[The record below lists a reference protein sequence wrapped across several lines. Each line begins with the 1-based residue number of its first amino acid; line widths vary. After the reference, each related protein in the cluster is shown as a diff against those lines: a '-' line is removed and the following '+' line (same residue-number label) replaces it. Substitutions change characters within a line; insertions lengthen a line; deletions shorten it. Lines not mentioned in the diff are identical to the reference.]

1 LANPCGASVL
11 PGRPGDFAGREAHPT
26 TTHCEAGNLPRN
38 ACVGHT
44 RRDRS
49 RGVRVR
55 HGSQRHGRCRDHP
68 CNHDLV
74 DELTVSVSWNWHGF
88 PGGRAGGG
96 ITGITGVGWTHQAA
110 HRPPNRPQLMMSEIK
125 TYPMTIRRSRGL
137 ATRFARN
144 RFCTLLA
151 ARARSWRHCEK
162 SMTRTP
168 DLQRNRVSI
177 VAARCHQPAPRKQR
191 VCGIW
196 WRGTW
201 YWCSALAT
209 DG

>member
-1 LANPCGASVL
+1 VVARCTRVGSCASVCRGGSARAVLTGRLRRTSWNILGGFLANPCGASVL

-68 CNHDLV
+68 CNHELV

-144 RFCTLLA
+144 RFLHFARGPGSVMA
-151 ARARSWRHCEK
+151 ALREIYDAH
-162 SMTRTP
+162 P
-168 DLQRNRVSI
+168 
-177 VAARCHQPAPRKQR
+177 
-191 VCGIW
+191 
-196 WRGTW
+196 
-201 YWCSALAT
+201 
-209 DG
+209 